1 MEMTQSNAPEARAQ
15 RVRVRDGT
23 VRVLSEMRRL
33 VLEARGKLEEGRTL
47 HRSGSLWAAGYC
59 AGAVDFA
66 SMAVAVAPSDVW
78 SDPEER
84 EDRAA
89 DGTDAA
95 VAAAVTAHAD
105 TNRIKGRAAEVAEEA
120 AALRERIYAETAR
133 YNPLPEGSG

>member
-1 MEMTQSNAPEARAQ
+1 MTQSNAPEARAQ

-23 VRVLSEMRRL
+23 VRVLSEMRRQ

-47 HRSGSLWAAGYC
+47 HRSGSSWAAGYC
-59 AGAVDFA
+59 ARAVDIA
-66 SMAVAVAPSDVW
+66 SMAVAVVPSDIW

-95 VAAAVTAHAD
+95 VAAAVAAHAD

-120 AALRERIYAETAR
+120 AALRERIYTETAR